1 MNFKNLKQ
9 KSKVESSQ
17 NLDDTAQ
24 FEKEYTAYLEE
35 QLKIMFNLKLKTGKV
50 LTVICFCIATVF

>member
-1 MNFKNLKQ
+1 LKQ